1 MSRARFDRFHPAI
14 AIANESKSVE
24 DRDVRRAIPALQKQI
39 DRDFTPAWGLP
50 GELVFGKGP
59 SRSMKVI
66 LRDVS
71 DEAGDLGYHFLNGY
85 PVTYVFV
92 KDDIAEYGEFTST
105 LSHELLEM
113 LADPGVNLY
122 ADGFVRKKGGKKQKA
137 FIPYEVC
144 DAVQENLYSI
154 DGVRLSDFLLPEWFE
169 PEHKGTSLKMDHLGV
184 VRRPFELAPGG
195 YTDAVVGQSL
205 RTYYGSSARR
215 KKVRHRKLAREKV
228 RGELA
233 GS

>member
-1 MSRARFDRFHPAI
+1 MSPSSFDRFHPVI
-14 AIANESKSVE
+14 AIANESKSVA
-24 DRDVRRAIPALQKQI
+24 DRDVRRVLPALQKQI

-50 GELVFGKGP
+50 GKLVFGKG
-59 SRSMKVI
+59 SARSMRVI

-92 KDDIAEYGEFTST
+92 KDDVEQYGEFTST

-122 ADGFVRKKGGKKQKA
+122 ADGFVHKKGGKKQKA

-154 DGVRLSDFLLPEWFE
+154 GGVRVSDFLLPEWFE
-169 PEHKGTSLKMDHLGV
+169 PEHKGTSLKMDFLGALH
-184 VRRPFELAPGG
+184 RPFALAPGG
-195 YTDAVVGQSL
+195 YTDAVVGRSL
-205 RTYYGSSARR
+205 RTYYGRAARR
-215 KKVRHRKLAREKV
+215 KKIRHRKLAREKV

-233 GS
+233 ES